1 MCSLLPSL
9 SYTLEKRLCGLEN
22 QEFEVTIRE
31 CRHIGTIGFKT
42 VIAIKSGTIGIG
54 RRQLCHISFFDNEPK
69 QILSVITVLSTK
81 KKQTEATFRNP

>member
-22 QEFEVTIRE
+22 QEFEVTVWE
-31 CRHIGTIGFKT
+31 CRHIGFKT

-69 QILSVITVLSTK
+69 QILSVITVLSSK